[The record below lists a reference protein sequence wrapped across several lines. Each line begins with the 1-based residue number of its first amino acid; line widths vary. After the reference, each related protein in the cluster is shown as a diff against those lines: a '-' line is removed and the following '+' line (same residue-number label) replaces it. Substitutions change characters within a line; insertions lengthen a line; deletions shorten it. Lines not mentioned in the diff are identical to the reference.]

1 MGPTMNIVKGS
12 IFAIVYVCFTII
24 IPVVT
29 FSLLR
34 EYTVKG
40 LPLDFTQEDLN
51 NIIFWVTALGLIIS
65 GCAFFTHSSPKQSIR
80 RGTFALIQVLVNCL
94 YLWSY
99 KFSGATEIIFNLD
112 MGDNS
117 GFLSLNLQQMVLV
130 YLGIY
135 FLTIILKIYDVIDF
149 TINRENIRNDRMKE

>member
-1 MGPTMNIVKGS
+1 MGPTINIVKGT
-12 IFAIVYVCFTII
+12 IFAVIYVCFTII
-24 IPVVT
+24 IPVLT
-29 FSLLR
+29 FSLIR
-34 EYTVKG
+34 EYVVEG

-149 TINRENIRNDRMKE
+149 TINREKIRNNRMKE

>member
-1 MGPTMNIVKGS
+1 MGPTINIVKGT
-12 IFAIVYVCFTII
+12 IFAVIYVCFTII
-24 IPVVT
+24 IPVLT
-29 FSLLR
+29 FSLIR
-34 EYTVKG
+34 EYVVEG

-135 FLTIILKIYDVIDF
+135 FLTIVLKIYDVIDF
-149 TINRENIRNDRMKE
+149 TINREKIRSDRMKE

>member
-1 MGPTMNIVKGS
+1 MGPTINIVKGT
-12 IFAIVYVCFTII
+12 IYTIIYACFTII

-34 EYTVKG
+34 EYVVEG

-51 NIIFWVTALGLIIS
+51 NIIFWVTALGLVIC

-99 KFSGATEIIFNLD
+99 KFSGATEIIFDLD
-112 MGDNS
+112 MGDTS

-135 FLTIILKIYDVIDF
+135 FLTIILKVYDVIDF
-149 TINRENIRNDRMKE
+149 TINREKIRNDRMKE

>member
-1 MGPTMNIVKGS
+1 MGPTINIVKGT
-12 IFAIVYVCFTII
+12 IFTVIYVCFTII

-34 EYTVKG
+34 EYVVEG

-51 NIIFWVTALGLIIS
+51 NIIFWVTALGLVIS

-99 KFSGATEIIFNLD
+99 KFSGATEIIFDLD
-112 MGDNS
+112 MGDTS

-135 FLTIILKIYDVIDF
+135 FLTIILKLYDVIDF
-149 TINRENIRNDRMKE
+149 TINREKIRNDRMKE

>member
-1 MGPTMNIVKGS
+1 MNIVKGT

-34 EYTVKG
+34 EYVVQG

-51 NIIFWVTALGLIIS
+51 NIVFWVTAFGLVIS

-99 KFSGATEIIFNLD
+99 KFSGATEIIFNLEFED
-112 MGDNS
+112 TS

-130 YLGIY
+130 FLGIY
-135 FLTIILKIYDVIDF
+135 FLTIILKVYDVIDF
-149 TINRENIRNDRMKE
+149 TINREKIRNDRMKE

>member
-1 MGPTMNIVKGS
+1 MGPTINIVKGT
-12 IFAIVYVCFTII
+12 IFTIIYVCFTII

-34 EYTVKG
+34 GYVVEG

-51 NIIFWVTALGLIIS
+51 NIIFWVTALGLVIS

-80 RGTFALIQVLVNCL
+80 RGSFALIQVLVNCL

-135 FLTIILKIYDVIDF
+135 FLTIVLKVYDVIDF
-149 TINRENIRNDRMKE
+149 TINREKIRNDRMKE

>member
-1 MGPTMNIVKGS
+1 MGPTINIVKGT
-12 IFAIVYVCFTII
+12 IFAVIYVCFTII
-24 IPVVT
+24 IPVLT
-29 FSLLR
+29 FSLIR
-34 EYTVKG
+34 EYVVEG

>member
-12 IFAIVYVCFTII
+12 IFAIIYICFTII

-29 FSLLR
+29 FTLLR
-34 EYTVKG
+34 SYVVEG
-40 LPLDFTQEDLN
+40 LPLEFEQEDYN
-51 NIIFWVTALGLIIS
+51 NVIFWVTALGLVIS

-80 RGTFALIQVLVNCL
+80 RASFALIQVLVNCL

-99 KFSGATEIIFNLD
+99 KFSGATEIIFNLEMED
-112 MGDNS
+112 TS

-135 FLTIILKIYDVIDF
+135 FLTIILKVYDIIDF
-149 TINRENIRNDRMKE
+149 TINRERIRSDRMKA